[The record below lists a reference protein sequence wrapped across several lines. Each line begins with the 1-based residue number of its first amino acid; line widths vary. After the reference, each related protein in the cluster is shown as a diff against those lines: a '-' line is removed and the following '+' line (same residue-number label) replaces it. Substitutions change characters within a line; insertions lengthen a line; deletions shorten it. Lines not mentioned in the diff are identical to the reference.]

1 MISTEALNLFFK
13 LQWVR
18 YNVSRKELKK
28 KKSTLILEKWHK
40 LRELRSPLLSS
51 ILLSY
56 LFSFCCKP
64 RDDRSLKF
72 PMLSNLV
79 SKRIM
84 PVSLQDLDAAGRW
97 ECNCALSILSLL
109 NVRTCNSNGWSLAL
123 FAPIPGWFSRESR
136 GSRDSRTGGCGL
148 VTHLQ
153 HG

>member
-84 PVSLQDLDAAGRW
+84 PVSLQDLDAAGRY
-97 ECNCALSILSLL
+97 ESVTALWAFCLYWMCGPAIAMDGAWLFLLQSL
-109 NVRTCNSNGWSLAL
+109 VDLAER
-123 FAPIPGWFSRESR
+123 AGAAE
-136 GSRDSRTGGCGL
+136 TVGL
-148 VTHLQ
+148 EVVV
-153 HG
+153 